1 MAYIVTIGKKTF
13 KVDIEDI
20 NTKSGESS
28 FHLLLDGKPLEATV
42 VELDNPS
49 HLSLIVN
56 NRSYDVV
63 KEEEEVVT
71 IDGEPY
77 YVKVEDEI
85 ARRFAKADRGRHE
98 EKLEITAPMPGI
110 VVAVETKVGE
120 RVTAGEGVI
129 ILEAMKMQNELK
141 APRDGIVKKIPVKE
155 GMTVN
160 GGDTLLTLE

>member
-1 MAYIVTIGKKTF
+1 MAYIVTIGEKTF
-13 KVDIEDI
+13 KVDIKDI

-28 FHLLLDGKPLEATV
+28 FHLTLDGKPLEATV
-42 VELDNPS
+42 VEVNNPF
-49 HLSLIVN
+49 HLSLILN
-56 NRSYDVV
+56 NRSYEVV
-63 KEEEEVVT
+63 KGEGVVA
-71 IDGEPY
+71 IDGELY

-85 ARRFAKADRGRHE
+85 ASRFAKTRGGGAE
-98 EKLEITAPMPGI
+98 EKTEITAPMPGL

-120 RVTAGEGVI
+120 RVVAGEGVI

>member
-13 KVDIEDI
+13 KVDVKDI
-20 NTKSGESS
+20 NTKRGESS
-28 FHLLLDGKPLEATV
+28 FHLLLDGKSLEATV

-63 KEEEEVVT
+63 KEEEVVA

-77 YVKVEDEI
+77 HVKVEDEI
-85 ARRFAKADRGRHE
+85 ARRFAMADRGRHE
-98 EKLEITAPMPGI
+98 EKLEITAPMPGL